1 MIAPFIARVA
11 EGIVA
16 PRRAVERLLARGPL
30 APQEVL
36 WLILLAYAIQELFVL
51 ILLPEMRAD
60 RGTPLVWH
68 LERVFFAVMEFAVT
82 VGLVLGVG
90 RMFGGKGSV
99 ADCVTGIAWF
109 NLLTSFL
116 VPLTAPALPGLFTG
130 EISAPAALL
139 LFAGTAIF
147 CWVFAGVIAGVHR
160 FRSTGSVLMA
170 MLVLI
175 TLTTLIASALAPAG

>member
-1 MIAPFIARVA
+1 M
-11 EGIVA
+11 
-16 PRRAVERLLARGPL
+16 LARGPL
-30 APQEVL
+30 TPQEVL
-36 WLILLAYAIQELFVL
+36 GLILLAYAIQEMFVL
-51 ILLPEMRAD
+51 FLLPEMRA
-60 RGTPLVWH
+60 GQSPALTWH

-82 VGLVLGVG
+82 VGLVFGVG
-90 RMFGGKGSV
+90 RMFGGKGNV

-109 NLLTSFL
+109 NLITSFL

-130 EISAPAALL
+130 EITAAAALL

-147 CWVFAGVIAGVHR
+147 CWVFAGVIAGIHR

-170 MLVLI
+170 MMVLI